1 MISFVKQLFLNLR
14 FADFLD
20 ISVVAVFLYFTFTW
34 LRKKASRSIVIGIGS
49 VLFLYAIA
57 RFFNMY
63 MTSMVFQA
71 GLTASLVMLVIIFQE
86 DIRMVIERLATI
98 GRFQS
103 RHQLIASNKTV
114 EALVESVCNLARDKI
129 GALIVI
135 KGKESLDRHLNG
147 GISLTGRMSV
157 PLMYSIFHP
166 ATPSHDGALIIEGDK
181 IDKFAVRLPLSHNLE
196 EVKELGTRHTAAVGI
211 SERSDAIVLVVSEE
225 RGTISIAEEGHLE
238 IVDETTLRKRLNSF
252 YSRLS
257 PPPAEIT
264 RFSWFTHNAG
274 IKTLSFVTALLL
286 WIFIASKTDT
296 VNRTVAVPVEYKNV
310 PSGWQLEDPQ
320 PSEFKITLSGPERS
334 FNFDQSSLV
343 ASIDLGKI
351 KDGYQSVPV
360 TESSFNLPSGIGIT
374 TISPKQFSFRAYRV
388 EQVDLPVK
396 IKTRGKPP
404 KSLEISEIKS
414 TPPTLKVIL
423 PVSKKSSVTELS
435 TEPLDL
441 MQIDQNTAL
450 RLRVITPSGVS
461 LTDENQ
467 NTVKVSVT
475 LTGKKD

>member
-1 MISFVKQLFLNLR
+1 M
-14 FADFLD
+14 
-20 ISVVAVFLYFTFTW
+20 
-34 LRKKASRSIVIGIGS
+34 
-49 VLFLYAIA
+49 
-57 RFFNMY
+57 
-63 MTSMVFQA
+63 
-71 GLTASLVMLVIIFQE
+71 
-86 DIRMVIERLATI
+86 
-98 GRFQS
+98 
-103 RHQLIASNKTV
+103 
-114 EALVESVCNLARDKI
+114 
-129 GALIVI
+129 
-135 KGKESLDRHLNG
+135 
-147 GISLTGRMSV
+147 
-157 PLMYSIFHP
+157 
-166 ATPSHDGALIIEGDK
+166 
-181 IDKFAVRLPLSHNLE
+181 
-196 EVKELGTRHTAAVGI
+196 
-211 SERSDAIVLVVSEE
+211 
-225 RGTISIAEEGHLE
+225 
-238 IVDETTLRKRLNSF
+238 
-252 YSRLS
+252 
-257 PPPAEIT
+257 
-264 RFSWFTHNAG
+264 
-274 IKTLSFVTALLL
+274 
-286 WIFIASKTDT
+286 
-296 VNRTVAVPVEYKNV
+296 
-310 PSGWQLEDPQ
+310 
-320 PSEFKITLSGPERS
+320 
-334 FNFDQSSLV
+334 V